1 MGQAHAR
8 HAWKQISASEAVLA
22 EVWRVKE
29 GLRCAA
35 DLLQFPG
42 QEGARVTGHGGGSPP
57 AVRAVLSWT
66 VSAGPTDAAEK
77 AFDLLDGFTEHC
89 LPQEDIYP
97 WVQDGVHSCDADGL
111 QIGIFAD
118 FSY

>member
-8 HAWKQISASEAVLA
+8 HTWKQIPASEAIFA

-42 QEGARVTGHGGGSPP
+42 QEGARVARHGRGSPP
-57 AVRAVLSWT
+57 AVRAVLSRT
-66 VSAGPTDAAEK
+66 VSAGPTDATEK

-97 WVQDGVHSCDADGL
+97 GVQDGVHSSDADGL

-118 FSY
+118 FSH